1 MMDYTDRHFR
11 VLMRQVS
18 RHALLYTEMVVAKAL
33 HHGRR
38 EVLLGFDP
46 AEKPIALQLGGDEP
60 DLLAEAAAM
69 AQDWGYDEVNLNVG
83 CPSPKVKQGR
93 FGACLMADPQ
103 RVAECIAAMA
113 SACNLPVT
121 VKHRIGIDERD
132 SYAEL
137 LEFVDTVAAAGCER
151 FAVHARKAWL
161 EGLDPK
167 QNRTVPPLRYEL
179 VHALKQDRPQ
189 LTIEINGGL
198 ENLDACQRQ
207 LEQVDGVMVGR
218 AAYAHPL
225 QWNRVDRDVFGDLSR
240 DPVKAS
246 EVIRAIVPHAKRW
259 CTSGGRLWPIARHL
273 VHLVEGVSGARY
285 WRRQLNAEA
294 SERSARPDVLERAAE
309 QLEQR
314 GL

>member
-103 RVAECIAAMA
+103 RVAECITSSRGSQQAWVTLQRPPPLMRTLANGSAVASHSCTPGTPASAAVIAAMNPA
-113 SACNLPVT
+113 APPPATTRGTGSD
-121 VKHRIGIDERD
+121 IGNKGQGH
-132 SYAEL
+132 A
-137 LEFVDTVAAAGCER
+137 VVAIALTGGLGTIPKDMALMATAAT
-151 FAVHARKAWL
+151 AVVFGAGH
-161 EGLDPK
+161 D
-167 QNRTVPPLRYEL
+167 QT
-179 VHALKQDRPQ
+179 
-189 LTIEINGGL
+189 EINLGGDCL
-198 ENLDACQRQ
+198 
-207 LEQVDGVMVGR
+207 G
-218 AAYAHPL
+218 
-225 QWNRVDRDVFGDLSR
+225 
-240 DPVKAS
+240 
-246 EVIRAIVPHAKRW
+246 
-259 CTSGGRLWPIARHL
+259 
-273 VHLVEGVSGARY
+273 
-285 WRRQLNAEA
+285 
-294 SERSARPDVLERAAE
+294 
-309 QLEQR
+309 
-314 GL
+314 